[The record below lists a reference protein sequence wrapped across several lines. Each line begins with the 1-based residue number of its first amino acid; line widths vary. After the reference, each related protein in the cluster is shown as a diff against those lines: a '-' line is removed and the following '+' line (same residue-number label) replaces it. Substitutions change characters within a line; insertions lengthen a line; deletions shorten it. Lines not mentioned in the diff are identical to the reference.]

1 MMRDDRDQ
9 DQEPICRRKRGLL
22 KREHTL
28 GKSTARRGKPTC
40 GARTRKGTPC
50 RCLAVANGRCKL
62 HGGLSTGPKTAEGWA
77 RVRAAHAAYWAARRA
92 EQAATPCT
100 ETLTE
105 VQSDLRA

>member
-1 MMRDDRDQ
+1 MRDDRDQ
-9 DQEPICRRKRGLL
+9 DQEPIRRRKRALL
-22 KREHTL
+22 KREHTF
-28 GKSTARRGKPTC
+28 GKSTGRHGKATC

-50 RCLAVANGRCKL
+50 RCRALGNGRCKL

-100 ETLTE
+100 ETRTE
-105 VQSDLRA
+105 GPLDLRA